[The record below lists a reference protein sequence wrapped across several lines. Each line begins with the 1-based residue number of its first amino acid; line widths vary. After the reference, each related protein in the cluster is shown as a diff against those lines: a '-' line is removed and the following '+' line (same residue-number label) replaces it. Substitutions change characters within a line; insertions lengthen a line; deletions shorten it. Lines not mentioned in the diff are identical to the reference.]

1 MFTIFLNGLSIQCY
15 LYYIY
20 GFLPYSLYS
29 FLSLLSTSRFQFK
42 SKTDGLKEGSENVSV
57 KSHIADILGFVNH
70 TVFFFF
76 KTTQLC
82 YSSANATIDGML
94 TNW

>member
-1 MFTIFLNGLSIQCY
+1 MLFILHLWIFAIG
-15 LYYIY
+15 
-20 GFLPYSLYS
+20 SLYS

-42 SKTDGLKEGSENVSV
+42 SKTDGLKEGSGNVSV

-70 TVFFFF
+70 TVFF